1 MYKLLLVDDEK
12 QITEGLKCLLD
23 WEEFQITQ
31 IMTANSYE
39 EALEIGAV
47 YKPDI
52 AILDVR
58 IRNKY
63 GFDLHRELK
72 ELQPDLCSIMISGY
86 DEFEY
91 VRKAMRQGV
100 VDYLL
105 KPIDRRELRKTLEKL
120 IVERL
125 HGELRQEESKE
136 MYDEI
141 LQMSLKDLSKL
152 VQKIIAVVSEDYGKS
167 LNLTVLAEEM
177 EVSSGYLGKMFLRET
192 NMKFSQYLMQYRMK
206 VAKELI
212 LNTDEK
218 ISYIARKVG
227 YSNMNYFYIHF
238 QLCHKKSPKEF
249 RDEKP

>member
-12 QITEGLKCLLD
+12 QIIEGLKCLLD
-23 WEEFQITQ
+23 WKEFQISQ
-31 IMTANSYE
+31 VKTANSYE

-58 IRNKY
+58 LRNKY
-63 GFDLHRELK
+63 GFDLHKELK
-72 ELQPDLCSIMISGY
+72 EQQPELCSIMISGY

-105 KPIDRRELRKTLEKL
+105 KPIDRRELKKTLEKL

-125 HGELRQEESKE
+125 HGELKQNENKDR
-136 MYDEI
+136 YDEI
-141 LQMSLKDLSKL
+141 LHMDLQDLSRL
-152 VQKIIAVVSEDYGKS
+152 VQKIIAVVHEDYGKS
-167 LNLTVLAEEM
+167 LNLTVLAENM
-177 EVSSGYLGKMFLRET
+177 EVSSGYLGKVFLRET
-192 NMKFSQYLMQYRMK
+192 DMKFSQYLMQYRMN

-212 LNTDEK
+212 VNTDEK
-218 ISYIARKVG
+218 ISYIAQKVG
-227 YSNMNYFYIHF
+227 YTNMNYFYIHF
-238 QLCHKKSPKEF
+238 QNCHQKSPKEF
-249 RDEKP
+249 RDEK

>member
-12 QITEGLKCLLD
+12 QITEGLKCLLN
-23 WEEFQITQ
+23 WEEFRITE
-31 IMTANSYE
+31 IKTANSYE

-58 IRNKY
+58 LLNKY
-63 GFDLHRELK
+63 GFDLHKQLK
-72 ELQPDLCSIMISGY
+72 EQQPEMCSIMISGY

-105 KPIDRRELRKTLEKL
+105 KPIDRRELRKTLERL

-125 HGELRQEESKE
+125 HGELQQMKDSN
-136 MYDEI
+136 MYDEV
-141 LQMSLKDLSKL
+141 LQTDLQNLSRL
-152 VQKIIAVVSEDYGKS
+152 VQKIIRVVHEDYGKS
-167 LNLTVLAEEM
+167 LNLTMLAETM
-177 EVSSGYLGKMFLRET
+177 EVSSGYLGKIFLRET
-192 NMKFSQYLMQYRMK
+192 NMKFSQYLMQYRMS

-212 LNTDEK
+212 KNTDEK
-218 ISYIARKVG
+218 ISYIAQKVG
-227 YSNMNYFYIHF
+227 YSNMNYFYTHF
-238 QLCHKKSPKEF
+238 QSCYEKSPKEF
-249 RDEKP
+249 RNEK